1 MRIIRLE
8 WKKYFRPVRLLL
20 VLALLCCFCLT
31 VSESQRKEFY
41 RNVS

>member
-8 WKKYFRPVRLLL
+8 LKKYFRPVRLLL